1 MGGNSSWTNSN
12 WSVSTNASA
21 VPAGVLVGH
30 HAPVVAVG
38 AGQTSHQSVST
49 AHGEQRSLVQAKA
62 FGATH
67 ASVSQVDNAKGLAEV
82 QPAIG
87 ANRPVAVGKAAVVPL
102 HSVAPVHHA
111 VAHAPVVAHAPL
123 AHAVHA
129 APVVAHAAHAVHAAP
144 VVAHAV
150 HAAPVVA
157 HAAPAYHAP
166 APAYKAE
173 EYADEVS
180 PYTYTYAV
188 ADDYSKAAFNAEET
202 SDGASNVQGSYRV
215 ALPDGRIQT
224 VTYTSNGYDGYVADV
239 TYEGTASYPEAAPV
253 VAHAAPAYHA
263 PVVAH
268 AAPVVAHAAPVV
280 AHAVHAAPVVAHP
293 VAHAVHA
300 APVAV
305 AHAVHAPV
313 AHTPVSAAVAPVNYG
328 ANKPVNGYGHGQVS
342 HQSVS
347 KPLQGEHRSTTQ
359 SKAFGSHA
367 AVVAD
372 APNRLHG
379 ADAVVSHGVHAVH
392 AAPVV
397 AHAVHAPV
405 VHTAPVVAHAV
416 HAAPA
421 C

>member
-1 MGGNSSWTNSN
+1 MKAFVCLSLIAAAAAAPSG
-12 WSVSTNASA
+12 
-21 VPAGVLVGH
+21 PVLVAH

-49 AHGEQRSLVQAKA
+49 AHGEQRSIVQAKA

-67 ASVSQVDNAKGLAEV
+67 GSVSQVDNFKGLAEI
-82 QPAIG
+82 QPALG
-87 ANRPVAVGKAAVVPL
+87 ANRPVPVGKAAVLPL
-102 HSVAPVHHA
+102 HSVAPVHS
-111 VAHAPVVAHAPL
+111 VAHAPVVAHAPI

-129 APVVAHAAHAVHAAP
+129 APVAHAVHAAPVIAHAAP

-157 HAAPAYHAP
+157 KVAPAYAP
-166 APAYKAE
+166 APAYKAAPAYHE

-188 ADDYSKAAFNAEET
+188 ADDYSKASFNAEET
-202 SDGASNVQGSYRV
+202 SDGASNVQGSYSV
-215 ALPDGRIQT
+215 ALPDGRIQH
-224 VTYTSNGYDGYVADV
+224 VTYSSNGYDGYVADV
-239 TYEGTASYPEAAPV
+239 TYEGTATYPEAPAYKP
-253 VAHAAPAYHA
+253 APAYA
-263 PVVAH
+263 PKPAP
-268 AAPVVAHAAPVV
+268 AYAPAPVVAHAAPVV
-280 AHAVHAAPVVAHP
+280 AHAVHAAPVVAHAP
-293 VAHAVHA
+293 IAHAVHA
-300 APVAV
+300 APLAHAAPVVAHAAPVV
-305 AHAVHAPV
+305 AHAVHAAPV

-347 KPLQGEHRSTTQ
+347 KPLQGEHRATTQ

-379 ADAVVSHGVHAVH
+379 AKG
-392 AAPVV
+392 VV

-405 VHTAPVVAHAV
+405 VAHAAAPVAV
-416 HAAPA
+416 IG
-421 C
+421 

>member
-67 ASVSQVDNAKGLAEV
+67 ASVSQVDNAKGLSEV

-87 ANRPVAVGKAAVVPL
+87 ANRPVAVGPAAVAPL
-102 HSVAPVHHA
+102 HSIAPVHHG
-111 VAHAPVVAHAPL
+111 VHAPL

-129 APVVAHAAHAVHAAP
+129 APVVAHAVHAPVHHAVHAAP

-166 APAYKAE
+166 VVAAPAYHAPVE
-173 EYADEVS
+173 TYADEVS

-268 AAPVVAHAAPVV
+268 AAPVVAHA
-280 AHAVHAAPVVAHP
+280 VHAAPVVAH
-293 VAHAVHA
+293 
-300 APVAV
+300 
-305 AHAVHAPV
+305 
-313 AHTPVSAAVAPVNYG
+313 AAVAPVNYG

-342 HQSVS
+342 PQSVS
-347 KPLQGEHRSTTQ
+347 KPLQ
-359 SKAFGSHA
+359 
-367 AVVAD
+367 
-372 APNRLHG
+372 
-379 ADAVVSHGVHAVH
+379 
-392 AAPVV
+392 
-397 AHAVHAPV
+397 
-405 VHTAPVVAHAV
+405 
-416 HAAPA
+416 
-421 C
+421 